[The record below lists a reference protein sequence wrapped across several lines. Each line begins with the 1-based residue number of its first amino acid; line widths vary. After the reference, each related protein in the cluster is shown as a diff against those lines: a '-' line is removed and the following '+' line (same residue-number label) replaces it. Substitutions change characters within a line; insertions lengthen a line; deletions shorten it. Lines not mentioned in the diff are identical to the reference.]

1 MSVVVPAI
9 SAGSSLA
16 CARSLGRRD
25 ISVVAASESDSPPA
39 FASKYVT
46 EIARLPAPTDDVTGY
61 RDGLL
66 ALAERPDVETIV
78 PLREP
83 ESYVLSKY
91 RNSFAEHVAAPWPDF
106 ETMSSARDRHRLFE
120 RADEVGIP
128 APETRLLSAW
138 DDWEDETV
146 VKSRYTVLVRDGR
159 TAYPGVRFVSGEP
172 DTDRLTREMGHEP
185 IVQEC
190 LPDGSEYGFFAL
202 YDHGEPVVT
211 FQHRRRRSYTYSGGA
226 SVFRESVSI
235 PELREQ
241 GIRLLSALDWHG
253 PAMVEFRRD
262 PRDGQFKL
270 LEVNPRFWGSL
281 QLAVHAGVDFPHRYY
296 QLACGITEPDTG
308 YETGVG
314 SHVLRGELVYLLSL
328 LRDDYDHVERP
339 SIPAATARVLASLLT
354 ERNFDYLSLDDPKP
368 FVRDVANLV
377 GQMTPAKSAP
387 VKRAVS
393 ALVGK

>member
-16 CARSLGRRD
+16 CARSLGRRG
-25 ISVVAASESDSPPA
+25 IPVIAASESDAPPA

-46 EIARLPAPTDDVTGY
+46 ETARLPAPTDDIAGY

-66 ALAERPDVETIV
+66 VLAERPDVETVV

-83 ESYVLSKY
+83 ESYVLAKH
-91 RNSFAEHVAAPWPDF
+91 REEFAEHVAAPWPDF
-106 ETMSSARDRHRLFE
+106 ETMESARDRHRLFE
-120 RADEVGIP
+120 RAREVGIP
-128 APETRLLSAW
+128 APKTRLLSEW
-138 DDWEDETV
+138 DDWSRETV
-146 VKSRYTVLVRDGR
+146 VKSRYTVLVRENR

-172 DTDRLTREMGHEP
+172 DRARLADRMGHEP

-190 LPDGSEYGFFAL
+190 IPDGSEYGFFAL
-202 YDHGEPVVT
+202 FDRGDPIVT
-211 FQHRRRRSYTYSGGA
+211 FQHRRIRSYTYSGGA
-226 SVFRESVSI
+226 SVFRESVAH
-235 PELREQ
+235 PQLREQ

-262 PRDGQFKL
+262 PRDGAFKL

-281 QLAVHAGVDFPHRYY
+281 QLAVHAGVDFPYRYY
-296 QLACGITEPDTG
+296 QLARGVREPDDG
-308 YETGVG
+308 YPTGVG
-314 SHVLRGELVYLLSL
+314 SHVLRGEVVYLVSL

-339 SIPAATARVLASLLT
+339 SIPAAAGRVLASLLT
-354 ERNFDYLSLDDPKP
+354 DRNFDYLSLDDPRP
-368 FVRDVANLV
+368 FVRDVANTV
-377 GQMTPAKSAP
+377 DGVAPATSTPL
-387 VKRAVS
+387 KRAVS

>member
-16 CARSLGRRD
+16 CTRSLGRRG
-25 ISVVAASESDSPPA
+25 IPIIAASESDSAPA

-46 EIARLPAPTDDVTGY
+46 ETACLPAPGDDIAGY

-91 RNSFAEHVAAPWPDF
+91 REEFAEHVATPWSDS
-106 ETMSSARDRHRLFE
+106 EAMASARDRHRLFE
-120 RADEVGIP
+120 RAREVGIP
-128 APETRLLSAW
+128 APETRLLSEW
-138 DDWEDETV
+138 DDWGDETV
-146 VKSRYTVLVRDGR
+146 VKSRYTVLVRANR
-159 TAYPGVRFVSGEP
+159 TAYPDVRFVSGEP
-172 DTDRLTREMGHEP
+172 DIDRLVHRMGHEP

-190 LPDGSEYGFFAL
+190 IPDGSEYGFFAL
-202 YDHGEPVVT
+202 FDHGEPVVT
-211 FQHRRRRSYTYSGGA
+211 FQHRRIRSYTYSGGA
-226 SVFRESVSI
+226 SVFRESVAH
-235 PELREQ
+235 PQLHEQ
-241 GIRLLSALDWHG
+241 GVRLLSALDWHG

-262 PRDGQFKL
+262 PRDGEFKL

-281 QLAVHAGVDFPHRYY
+281 QLAVHAGVDFPYRYY
-296 QLACGITEPDTG
+296 QLARGVREPDDG
-308 YETGVG
+308 YATGVG
-314 SHVLRGELVYLLSL
+314 SHVLRGELVYLVSL

-354 ERNFDYLSLDDPKP
+354 DRNFDFWSLDDPKP
-368 FVRDVANLV
+368 FVRDVANTV
-377 GQMTPAKSAP
+377 DGVAPAASAP
-387 VKRAVS
+387 IKRAVS